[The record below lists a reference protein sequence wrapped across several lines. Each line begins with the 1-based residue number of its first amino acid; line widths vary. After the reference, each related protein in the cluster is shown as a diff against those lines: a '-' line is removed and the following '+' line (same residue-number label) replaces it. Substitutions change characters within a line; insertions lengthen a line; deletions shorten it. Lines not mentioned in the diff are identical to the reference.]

1 MYLNICHDL
10 FEGISPNIPPDHERN
25 VGTRCSD
32 YERAATRT
40 IRSEHS
46 SWHDPA
52 WIKTQIL
59 QLTSCPAAISAQ
71 YLQNFIKS
79 SDRVNVQKIRWIPN
93 IRRTVPLL
101 SAWLDIWYASKA
113 ITAARK
119 YRRPAYRYSKS
130 HEGGDFVWFLYLIR
144 ICVWPLGGTWI
155 RYQQLFIPDRPRAE
169 GRGIHNINNIR
180 CRRSSQPRTMI
191 NIAFCFQAWGFQFL
205 YKPRNLRTENA
216 KSLSHTHRFLLEA
229 IILG

>member
-10 FEGISPNIPPDHERN
+10 FEGISPNIPPDHERY

-46 SWHDPA
+46 SWHDPGGA
-52 WIKTQIL
+52 DKNTNITTDFVPGRYLVTISSKLYKIKWPSQCPKNSLNSKHQTQFRCSRPGSTFDTQAK
-59 QLTSCPAAISAQ
+59 QLLRLGNTQAASVDIQNHMRRFCLVSVSHQDLRLAIRENMNQISAVI
-71 YLQNFIKS
+71 Y
-79 SDRVNVQKIRWIPN
+79 PG
-93 IRRTVPLL
+93 
-101 SAWLDIWYASKA
+101 
-113 ITAARK
+113 
-119 YRRPAYRYSKS
+119 PA
-130 HEGGDFVWFLYLIR
+130 
-144 ICVWPLGGTWI
+144 
-155 RYQQLFIPDRPRAE
+155 